1 MKKFIS
7 LLLAVLILLS
17 LGAAAFGDEVLPSP
31 DPEETVAPETPQPTE
46 EPPQPTE
53 TPVPTSTPVPELK
66 ITKQPTAENVQT
78 GDKIVFVAH
87 ADNKFSVQWFIV
99 SKDGNSTIPA
109 DGMSAQYP
117 GVIVSGCYDDTLVI
131 QNATIKL
138 SGCSAYAVFTDAAG
152 NQQKTNQAMM
162 TVTQKAE
169 PTPTPTPKATATPKP
184 TAEIKPTTAPSGA
197 PTAEPVQTPAPTVR
211 PAVQS
216 LDTEDIPTKANSNT
230 GARVFLV
237 LIGLVLVSTAVI
249 LVLYVKGVI
258 RLDWLEDKLNGKGK
272 K

>member
-1 MKKFIS
+1 MKKMIS
-7 LLLAVLILLS
+7 LLLAVLIVLS
-17 LGAAAFGDEVLPSP
+17 FGTAAVADDIIPSP
-31 DPEETVAPETPQPTE
+31 DPEETSVPETPQPTE
-46 EPPQPTE
+46 APPQPTE
-53 TPVPTSTPVPELK
+53 TPQPTATPAPELI

-78 GDKIVFVAH
+78 GDKIVFIAH

-99 SKDGNSTIPA
+99 SKDGNTTIPA
-109 DGMSAQYP
+109 DGMSAQFP
-117 GVIVSGCYDDTLVI
+117 GVVVSGCYDDTLVI
-131 QNATIKL
+131 QNATLKL

-152 NQQKTNQAMM
+152 NQQKTNQAMI
-162 TVTQKAE
+162 TVTQKVE
-169 PTPTPTPKATATPKP
+169 PTPTPTPKATPAPKP

-197 PTAEPVQTPAPTVR
+197 PTAQPVDSPKPTVK

-216 LDTEDIPTKANSNT
+216 LDSEDFPSKANSNK
-230 GARVFLV
+230 GAKVFLV

-249 LVLYVKGVI
+249 LVLYVKGII